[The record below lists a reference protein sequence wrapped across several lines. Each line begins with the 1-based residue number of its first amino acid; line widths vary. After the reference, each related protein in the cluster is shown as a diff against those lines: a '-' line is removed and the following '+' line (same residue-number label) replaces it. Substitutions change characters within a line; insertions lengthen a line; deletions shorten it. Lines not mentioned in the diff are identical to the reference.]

1 MMRTVS
7 RMTRKGTVVSRR
19 KSVASPSAA
28 PGQFKRFGARVLDDP
43 QHDPYQA
50 GGKIAE
56 PTHCATC
63 GAVYK
68 AGRWRWGDAA
78 ADSAPTTCPACKRI
92 RERLPAGWLILDGEY
107 VALHGPALIQ
117 IARAQ
122 EDQQRDEHPLHR
134 IMDVASTADRIEI
147 TTTDIHLPR
156 RIGEALKR
164 AHDGDLAVTF
174 SEDAYE
180 IRVHWHR

>member
-1 MMRTVS
+1 M
-7 RMTRKGTVVSRR
+7 SRR
-19 KSVASPSAA
+19 KSVASPSTA
-28 PGQFKRFGARVLDDP
+28 PGQLKRVGARVLDDP
-43 QHDPYQA
+43 RHDPYQA

-63 GAVYK
+63 GAVHR
-68 AGRWRWGDAA
+68 AGRWQWADAVA
-78 ADSAPTTCPACKRI
+78 TSSPTTCPACKRVHD
-92 RERLPAGWLILDGEY
+92 RLPAGHLILEGEY
-107 VALHGPALIQ
+107 VASHGPELVQ

-122 EDQQRDEHPLHR
+122 AQHERDEHPLHR
-134 IMDVASTADRIEI
+134 IMDIASNADRIEI

-164 AHDGDLAVTF
+164 AHDGELSITF

-180 IRVHWHR
+180 IRVRWHR